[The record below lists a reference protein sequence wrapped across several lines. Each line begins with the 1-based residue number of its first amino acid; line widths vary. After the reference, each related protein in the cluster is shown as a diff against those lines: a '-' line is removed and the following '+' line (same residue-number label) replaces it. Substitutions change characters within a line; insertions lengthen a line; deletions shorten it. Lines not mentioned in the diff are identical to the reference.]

1 MNISKQRLQQIVLEE
16 YMKEEG
22 LQLEALSQER
32 YEEFMDWIQKNG
44 PRPSWLDGYGT
55 SDKAPPPPPE
65 VPGVPDASMDSAGSR
80 TSYFGHC

>member
-32 YEEFMDWIQKNG
+32 YEEFMDWIQK
-44 PRPSWLDGYGT
+44 
-55 SDKAPPPPPE
+55 
-65 VPGVPDASMDSAGSR
+65 MDQDLLG
-80 TSYFGHC
+80 